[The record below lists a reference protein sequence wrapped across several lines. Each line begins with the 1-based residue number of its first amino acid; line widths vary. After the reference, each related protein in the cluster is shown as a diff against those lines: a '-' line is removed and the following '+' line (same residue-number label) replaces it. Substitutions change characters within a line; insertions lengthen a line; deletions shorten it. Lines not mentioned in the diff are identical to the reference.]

1 MVLASLTIF
10 SLRSVIAWLSDRCR
24 AGCLLPD
31 ESADDDGK
39 KAAEE
44 DEAGMGE
51 TEGDDGDVGVVEA
64 DGDLNEELMR
74 IDQGCFGFILVI
86 R

>member
-1 MVLASLTIF
+1 
-10 SLRSVIAWLSDRCR
+10 
-24 AGCLLPD
+24 
-31 ESADDDGK
+31 
-39 KAAEE
+39 
-44 DEAGMGE
+44 MGE

-74 IDQGCFGFILVI
+74 IDQGCFGFIFVA